1 MQHSVAHT
9 VTLAAVAGILHQ
21 QNLRMRLAV
30 FPHDLRRVV
39 ARAVVHY
46 QNFRVPVLF
55 PGIAEQL
62 IERGPDACAF
72 VVGGNDKNV
81 GQEAIR
87 GFWRAE
93 PRDGD
98 YATWRRLSSMP
109 KNSDT
114 NPSSHRPLLASAS
127 MVTAACSW

>member
-62 IERGPDACAF
+62 IERGPDAYAF
-72 VVGGNDKNV
+72 VVGGNDKTV

-87 GFWRAE
+87 GFWRGA
-93 PRDGD
+93 PRGGD
-98 YATWRRLSSMP
+98 YA
-109 KNSDT
+109 
-114 NPSSHRPLLASAS
+114 
-127 MVTAACSW
+127 SWGGVSGVA